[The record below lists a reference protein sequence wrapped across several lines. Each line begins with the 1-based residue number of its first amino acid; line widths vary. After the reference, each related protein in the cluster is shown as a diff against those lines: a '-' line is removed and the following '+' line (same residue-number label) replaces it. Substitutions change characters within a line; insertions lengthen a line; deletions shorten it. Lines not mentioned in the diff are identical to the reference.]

1 MGSGWGMVVRAI
13 LATMMRPAHLL
24 VSLVLSWGV
33 TACGSTAQT
42 IAAGNGESTR
52 LIQEVWQI
60 INRDY
65 VDGTF
70 NGQDWWKVRKQYL
83 NKAPQTTDSTYQ
95 ALSEMVGTLKDPYTR
110 FLKPKD
116 YQQLQTQVSG
126 ELSGVGLQIALSP
139 ESNELTVIAPFE
151 GSPAYRAGIR
161 SRDVI
166 TAIDGIATKGM
177 DLDVAAEKLRG
188 AAGSKVN
195 LTLRREQK
203 EIALTLIRAK
213 VEINPVRFEVKKVEG
228 AQLGYIRLPSFNSN
242 ATSEVKKAIQTLER
256 KEVQGYILDLRSN
269 GGGLLG
275 AGIDVAKLWLPKE
288 QVVVSTVTRKGLRDS
303 TKSSPL
309 GPVTTKPLTLL
320 VDQGTASASEILSGA
335 LQDNKRAQLVGTR
348 TFGKGLIQQIY
359 TLSNG
364 SGLAVSIAKYQTP
377 SGRDIHKVG
386 IEPDLKVELP
396 PDILPEALATA
407 QDPQFMAAVRLLTK
421 VP

>member
-1 MGSGWGMVVRAI
+1 MVVERI
-13 LATMMRPAHLL
+13 LATMSRPTHLL
-24 VSLVLSWGV
+24 VSLVLSWGL

-42 IAAGNGESTR
+42 IAAGNGDATR
-52 LIQEVWQI
+52 LTQEVWQI

-65 VDGTF
+65 IDGTF
-70 NGQDWWKVRKQYL
+70 NGQDWWKIRKQYL
-83 NKAPQTTDSTYQ
+83 NRAPQTTDLTYQ
-95 ALSEMVGTLKDPYTR
+95 AINEMVSTLKDPYTR

-139 ESNELTVIAPFE
+139 ETNELTVIAPFE
-151 GSPAYRAGIR
+151 GSPAYRSGIK

-177 DLDVAAEKLRG
+177 DLDLAAEKLRG

-203 EIALTLIRAK
+203 ELALTLIRAK
-213 VEINPVRFEVKKVEG
+213 VEINPVRFEVKKVAG
-228 AQLGYIRLPSFNSN
+228 AELGYIRLPSFNSN
-242 ATSEVKKAIQTLER
+242 ATSEVKKAIQALER

-275 AGIDVAKLWLPKE
+275 AGIDVAKLWLPKD

-359 TLSNG
+359 TLSDG

-377 SGRDIHKVG
+377 LGRDIHKVG

-396 PDILPEALATA
+396 SDSLPNTLATTK
-407 QDPQFMAAVRLLTK
+407 DPQFMAAVRLLTQ

>member
-1 MGSGWGMVVRAI
+1 MVVRAI

-83 NKAPQTTDSTYQ
+83 NKAPQTTDLTYQ
-95 ALSEMVGTLKDPYTR
+95 AISEMVGTLKDPYTR

>member
-1 MGSGWGMVVRAI
+1 MVVRAI

-83 NKAPQTTDSTYQ
+83 NKAPQTTDLTYQ

-151 GSPAYRAGIR
+151 GSPAYRAGIK